1 MNNAAQIAIVLVGV
15 VVPAAFSLLVIS
27 ITRRRNEFKEEED
40 GLLPAI
46 ARLHRELHRA
56 FAAGKR

>member
-15 VVPAAFSLLVIS
+15 LVPAAFSLLVMS
-27 ITRRRNEFKEEED
+27 ITRRHNEFKDKD
-40 GLLPAI
+40 GLLSAI
-46 ARLHRELHRA
+46 AQLHQELHRA